1 LAEKDA
7 DKKRTKDRSS
17 LPHPSRQQPYPVPW
31 DPKSWSADPMY
42 FVDSGRPLTGAPP
55 LLKTRRHMRR
65 DAARKLWRKLQEQ
78 GWRQVKAQWGEGVD
92 P

>member
-1 LAEKDA
+1 MEKQAWIQDPKTA
-7 DKKRTKDRSS
+7 NTARF
-17 LPHPSRQQPYPVPW
+17 HW

-55 LLKTRRHMRR
+55 LLKARRHMKR

-78 GWRQVKAQWGEGVD
+78 GWRQVQPQWGDGVD
-92 P
+92 I